1 MPDGPWP
8 DVIAEALSS
17 VFTLAIGGQR
27 GNYLAIRQICNK
39 CHIILA
45 LEVLLVLVVLA
56 CDSHIWET
64 ASGRGYARWTLA

>member
-27 GNYLAIRQICNK
+27 GNYLAIRQILN
-39 CHIILA
+39 
-45 LEVLLVLVVLA
+45 
-56 CDSHIWET
+56 
-64 ASGRGYARWTLA
+64 

>member
-27 GNYLAIRQICNK
+27 GNYLAIRQITQ
-39 CHIILA
+39 
-45 LEVLLVLVVLA
+45 LVFNWF
-56 CDSHIWET
+56 DT
-64 ASGRGYARWTLA
+64 